1 MSLKQRLGFDVDPL
15 YLMDGTAFLFRGFFA
30 NAACPVPTGWPRA
43 RCILWAGCCSNCS
56 GKERPSY
63 FAFILDGPGKHFRHE
78 LLPTYKANRP
88 APPEGLIAQIEP
100 MKRMVAS
107 FGLRCIVSEG
117 CEADDCIASLGRT
130 RPGRKARGDHRYGQG
145 FASVSC
151 AERGALGSCLPRG
164 KTDHAGFLP
173 GTDGTGT
180 FPVAGRQ
187 ALIGDSSDNVRA
199 CAVSGKRRG
208 KTVPRFSFSGVSAR
222 SYGRGAVLRP

>member
-30 NAACPVPTGWPRA
+30 NAAMSRSDGLATGALYIVGRVLLKLF
-43 RCILWAGCCSNCS
+43 RE
-56 GKERPSY
+56 ERPSY

-117 CEADDCIASLGRT
+117 CEADDCIASLA
-130 RPGRKARGDHRYGQG
+130 ARGREERPVVIIGMDKDLRQCLAPNVVLWDP
-145 FASVSC
+145 ASREEKLITLDSFR
-151 AERGALGSCLPRG
+151 EQ
-164 KTDHAGFLP
+164 
-173 GTDGTGT
+173 TGLE
-180 FPVAGRQ
+180 PSQWPDVQ
-187 ALIGDSSDNVRA
+187 ALIGDSSDNVPGVRGIGEKTA
-199 CAVSGKRRG
+199 EKRIDH
-208 KTVPRFSFSGVSAR
+208 S
-222 SYGRGAVLRP
+222 